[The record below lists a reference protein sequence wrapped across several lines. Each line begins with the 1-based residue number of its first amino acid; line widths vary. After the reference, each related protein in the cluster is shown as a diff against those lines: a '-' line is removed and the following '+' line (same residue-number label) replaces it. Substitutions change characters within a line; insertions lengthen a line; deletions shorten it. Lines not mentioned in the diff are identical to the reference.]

1 MGYTYKRA
9 SLEDIKILT
18 KTRIWVLRAANELS
32 DDVDLSLV
40 ERKSRE
46 YYVKSLPKGMHTAY
60 LVYDGGKVIG
70 AGGASIFQVM
80 PTYHNPTGTK
90 AYIMNMYTDPGYR
103 RQGIALHVLDLLVKE
118 LKEKGITHISLEATA
133 AGRPLYEKYGFGRM
147 NDEMELPEKMY

>member
-9 SLEDIKILT
+9 SLEDIQILT
-18 KTRIWVLRAANELS
+18 KTRIRVLRAANELS

-40 ERKSRE
+40 EQQSRE

-60 LVYDGGKVIG
+60 LVYDREKFIG

-80 PTYHNPTGTK
+80 PTYHNPTGMK
-90 AYIMNMYTDPGYR
+90 AYIMNMYTDPDYR

-118 LKEKGITHISLEATA
+118 MKEKGITHISLEATA
-133 AGRPLYEKYGFGRM
+133 AGRPLYEKYGFVSM
-147 NDEMELPEKMY
+147 NDEMELPGNAY